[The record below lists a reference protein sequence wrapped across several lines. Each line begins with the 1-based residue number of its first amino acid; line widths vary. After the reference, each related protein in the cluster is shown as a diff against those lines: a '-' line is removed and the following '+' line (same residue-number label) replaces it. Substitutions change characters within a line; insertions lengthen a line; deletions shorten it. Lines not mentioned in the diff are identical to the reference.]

1 MKTIQFLSFIKQ
13 SLNED
18 MIKGHETT
26 FIKQSLGCGK
36 KTKYCFEEHI
46 YHGKLQ
52 L

>member
-1 MKTIQFLSFIKQ
+1 MIIHKNITMKTIQFLSFIKQ
-13 SLNED
+13 SL
-18 MIKGHETT
+18 GW
-26 FIKQSLGCGK
+26 GK